1 MTDERLAEYRAL
13 DVHPLGLMLGEF
25 VTEIDA
31 LKAELAAEKLVAQK
45 AREHIGNLLIKRGT
59 CYVSAMKPCGLCNG
73 CAAQKFIAAHLS
85 EECPNC
91 ANHPHAGPC
100 SRSHAKD
107 GHGNRTPNAEGGNS
121 R

>member
-1 MTDERLAEYRAL
+1 MATQ
-13 DVHPLGLMLGEF
+13 M
-25 VTEIDA
+25 
-31 LKAELAAEKLVAQK
+31 KK
-45 AREHIGNLLIKRGT
+45 IGNLLIKRGT

-107 GHGNRTPNAEGGNS
+107 GPADSSQLFLRFLGNRTPNAEDFYQGGNS